1 MIALRKTQGLSQ
13 AALAEKCH
21 IKQPALARME
31 RLSHSPRLDSLLR
44 ILLPLG
50 YTLRIEPLENDAARL

>member
-1 MIALRKTQGLSQ
+1 MTDYKALLDR
-13 AALAEKCH
+13 AAAEANDFFSN
-21 IKQPALARME
+21 P
-31 RLSHSPRLDSLLR
+31 SRLDSLLR